1 MLSLTND
8 FTEPPIGVLSFCS
21 LDAEF
26 FFKQDDHLGVA
37 CWGYLRVSKM
47 DSRI

>member
-8 FTEPPIGVLSFCS
+8 FTEPPIGVLSFGS

-26 FFKQDDHLGVA
+26 FFKQDDHFWDCV
-37 CWGYLRVSKM
+37 
-47 DSRI
+47 